1 MIEIWMMLAL
11 AGHVLNAAAFL
22 IDKQLLTHAWK
33 TSATYATL
41 ISLPSLLLVLGLPW
55 IERMSPVSTII
66 AFVSGV
72 AFTAALWNFFE
83 AMKRGSIGFVVP
95 VVGVVIPIISL
106 AGEHVALRT
115 TFHPQQLFGFIVL
128 LISLW
133 LITRESTL
141 QKARQPIG
149 FALLAATL
157 FAVSSVLVKD
167 VYSMYGFAAPF
178 VVSRIGA
185 GMAGLVL
192 LAGVTSARR
201 ELRAFSKLPK
211 SNIAPLGLTLLGQSS
226 GIVGFVLIQL
236 AFVSGSVAVVN
247 ALQAVQYVCINAF
260 TLYRERRMQTLA
272 SDALVSLLI
281 RTALGVVGIGIGL
294 YSLSL

>member
-1 MIEIWMMLAL
+1 MIELWMLFAL
-11 AGHVLNAAAFL
+11 SGHVLNAAAFL

-41 ISLPSLLLVLGLPW
+41 ISLPSLILFVALPW
-55 IERMSPVSTII
+55 IERMSAISTVVAIL
-66 AFVSGV
+66 SGV
-72 AFTAALWNFFE
+72 AFTAALWSFFE

-95 VVGVVIPIISL
+95 VVGVVIPLISL

-115 TFHPQQLFGFIVL
+115 TFHPQQLFGFVVL

-133 LITRESTL
+133 LITRESTS
-141 QKARQPIG
+141 QRQPQPIG
-149 FALLAATL
+149 FALLASAL
-157 FAVSSVLVKD
+157 FAISSVLVKD
-167 VYSMYGFAAPF
+167 VYSSYGFLTPF
-178 VVSRIGA
+178 VFSRIGA
-185 GMAGLVL
+185 GVAGLGLFALVS
-192 LAGVTSARR
+192 SARR
-201 ELRAFSKLPK
+201 ELRTFSGLPK
-211 SNIAPLGLTLLGQSS
+211 SKVAPLGLTLLGQSS
-226 GIVGFVLIQL
+226 GIIGFVLIQF

-260 TLYRERRMQTLA
+260 TLYRERRVQTMA

-281 RTALGVVGIGIGL
+281 RTVLGVVGIGIGL